1 MGSSVKKI
9 WEWCRHYISVTF
21 IIVVVFVVIVL
32 FFNENSILKS
42 MEYNRQITDLKEEIQ
57 SNRDTLEYYNK
68 LNHSLDT
75 DPETMERIVRER
87 YRISTPIAINIS
99 PAEVTHGHSRLE
111 FLDVIPDFCIVSKL

>member
-57 SNRDTLEYYNK
+57 SNRDT
-68 LNHSLDT
+68 

-87 YRISTPIAINIS
+87 YHMQREN
-99 PAEVTHGHSRLE
+99 E
-111 FLDVIPDFCIVSKL
+111 DVYIVE

>member
-9 WEWCRHYISVTF
+9 WEWCRHYVSVTF

-87 YRISTPIAINIS
+87 YHMQREN
-99 PAEVTHGHSRLE
+99 E
-111 FLDVIPDFCIVSKL
+111 DVYIVE

>member
-42 MEYNRQITDLKEEIQ
+42 MEYL
-57 SNRDTLEYYNK
+57 
-68 LNHSLDT
+68 SL
-75 DPETMERIVRER
+75 IH
-87 YRISTPIAINIS
+87 ISEPTRPY
-99 PAEVTHGHSRLE
+99 
-111 FLDVIPDFCIVSKL
+111 